1 MNAIIVFALTAFLP
15 ACSMANSDTTGN
27 NGGQHAHTNT
37 LIHSSSPYL
46 KQHAHNPVDW
56 QEFSN
61 AAWEEARKTDKMVLV
76 SVGYS
81 ACHWCHVMEHESFED
96 EATAAYMNEHFVC
109 IKVDREERPDVDQVY
124 MDAVQLM
131 NKRGGWP
138 LNCFTLPDGRP
149 IFGGTYFPN
158 ARWMDVLRH
167 LVDLKREHPEQM
179 LDYAEKVTAAV
190 EGEAAAGKQK
200 SHAKMLDGLHGE
212 VDRWSGGWD
221 IHWGGMRSAPKFP
234 VPVNLEFL
242 VDWTDYSGDK
252 MARDFVEVTLNKMEA
267 GGLQDHVGGG
277 FARYSTDAGWHV
289 PHFEK
294 MLYDNA
300 QLLGLYARAA
310 LKWGDDAPPT
320 WRRAVERTIAFS
332 SRELLREDGAF
343 YSALDADSEGVEGKF
358 YVWTEEELKATLT
371 IPEWAAFKMA
381 YDIGGRSLWEHEQN
395 CLARWAGLP
404 GVADAMSM
412 SDEALGR
419 LMDGA
424 LDKLLEV
431 RAGRVRPGLDDK
443 ALTSWNALMVTGLC
457 QAGAALESMEAG
469 AGGDAFELALG
480 AGNFMLAQRDE
491 NGGIYHSHHA
501 TTGPRIEGFLED
513 YAGAGRAFLDLYQ
526 VTLDTQWLLASEAL
540 AEQAVADFL
549 DTATGGFWFTAA
561 GAEPLFVR
569 KQQNDDSV
577 VPSAGAQ
584 MAHLLHD
591 LGLALGRPR
600 WVELADKALAA
611 QQSQAYSL
619 SRAALW
625 GQLVL
630 KRTTPFRE
638 VVISGG
644 EPQQQRHA
652 ARELYARKGHAAVLV
667 GHIEGPPDATPLL
680 ENKASEILTFY
691 VCQEGACN
699 LPVYSIGEALEQWN

>member
-1 MNAIIVFALTAFLP
+1 MNALFAGALAALLP
-15 ACSMANSDTTGN
+15 ACNMADTDTTGD
-27 NGGQHAHTNT
+27 QHAHTNE

-46 KQHAHNPVDW
+46 RQHAHNPVNW
-56 QEFSN
+56 REFSN
-61 AAWEEARKTDKMVLV
+61 SAWEEARDSGKMVLV

-96 EATAAYMNEHFVC
+96 EATADFMNEHFIC

-158 ARWMDVLRH
+158 PRWMDVLRH
-167 LVDLKREHPEQM
+167 LVQLQSEHPDQM
-179 LDYAEKVTAAV
+179 LEYAEKVTTAV
-190 EGEAAAGKQK
+190 EGAPAKALKIT
-200 SHAKMLDGLHGE
+200 HAKMLEGLHDG
-212 VDRWSGGWD
+212 VDQWSGGWD
-221 IHWGGMRSAPKFP
+221 MHWGGMRSAPKFP

-242 VDWTDYSGDK
+242 LDWTAYAGDK
-252 MARDFVEVTLNKMEA
+252 MARDYVEVTLDKMEA

-310 LKWGDDAPPT
+310 LLWGEDAPPT
-320 WRRAVERTIAFS
+320 WRRAVERTIVFC
-332 SRELLREDGAF
+332 SRELRRSDGAF

-358 YVWTEEELKATLT
+358 YVWTEEELKEVLS

-395 CLARWAGLP
+395 CLARWNPLP
-404 GVADAMSM
+404 IVTDAMSM
-412 SDEALGR
+412 RRPQLDE

-424 LDKLLEV
+424 LDRLLEV
-431 RAGRVRPGLDDK
+431 RSKRVRPGLDDK
-443 ALTSWNALMVTGLC
+443 ALTSWNALMVSALC
-457 QAGAALESMEAG
+457 KAGSALETMEPG
-469 AGGDAFELALG
+469 AGGEAFKLAEE
-480 AGNFMLAQRDE
+480 AGEFLLAQRDE
-491 NGGIYHSHHA
+491 EGGIFHSHHA
-501 TTGPRIEGFLED
+501 TTGPRIDGFLED
-513 YAGAGRAFLDLYQ
+513 FAGAGRAFLDLHQ
-526 VTLDTQWLLASEAL
+526 VTLDTKWLLASEAL
-540 AEQAVADFL
+540 AEQAVVNFL
-549 DTATGGFWFTAA
+549 DSANGGFWFTAK
-561 GAEPLFVR
+561 GATPLFVR

-591 LGLALGRPR
+591 LGLATGRPH
-600 WVELADKALAA
+600 WVTLADQALIA
-611 QQSQAYSL
+611 QQSQAHSL
-619 SRAALW
+619 SRGALW
-625 GQLVL
+625 GQLIF
-630 KRTTPFRE
+630 KRSTPFRE

-644 EPQQQRHA
+644 DPKEQLSAAHA
-652 ARELYARKGHAAVLV
+652 LYARKGHAAVLV
-667 GHIEGPPDATPLL
+667 GHLSGPADATPLL
-680 ENKASEILTFY
+680 ENKESKALTFY

-699 LPVYSIGEALEQWN
+699 LPVHSLEEALQQWK